1 MLVTLER
8 SPHSDI
14 RGTHVFEGLEAR
26 LLISP
31 CRQSLP
37 VHRSVKDG
45 GRNSKG
51 IKQTI
56 RDMPR
61 VLINAS
67 SGRLCATAKQFEF
80 DLTRIEQAVT
90 EHC

>member
-8 SPHSDI
+8 SPHSEI

-51 IKQTI
+51 RQANH
-56 RDMPR
+56 PGYAACAYQR
-61 VLINAS
+61 V
-67 SGRLCATAKQFEF
+67 
-80 DLTRIEQAVT
+80 
-90 EHC
+90 